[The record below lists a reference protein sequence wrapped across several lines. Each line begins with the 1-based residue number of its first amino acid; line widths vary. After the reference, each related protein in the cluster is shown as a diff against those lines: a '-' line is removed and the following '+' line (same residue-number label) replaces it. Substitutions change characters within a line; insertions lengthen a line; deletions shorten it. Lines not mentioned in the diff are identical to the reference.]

1 MRTERHT
8 TGAEAAFTLTE
19 LALCIAVIGIA
30 LTAIIGVLPSGLNV
44 QKQNREETLV
54 AQDAQFLIETLRSGS
69 MSIPDLIQQVDF
81 IHWRRTGAEAQDFY
95 FRGPNY
101 TETLPGTVI
110 PLTASWQV
118 TALMSTP
125 RFEVVRR
132 GLVTNDVTAQFRSFS
147 SPFSEKAYRDDGLQP
162 SSGRLQTALRYL
174 VTAESQGAATRAP
187 VTLAPYTNLVVS
199 NIVAN
204 QTFRI
209 DQGLSEL
216 RLTFAWP
223 VFRVGSDF
231 QTGNSRR
238 TFRTLILG
246 DRDLLTTNF
255 LGTAHSAFRFNGGR
269 TNALTSLN

>member
-1 MRTERHT
+1 MRTERRT
-8 TGAEAAFTLTE
+8 TGADAAFTLTE

-54 AQDAQFLIETLRSGS
+54 AQDAQFLIETVRNGS

-81 IHWRRTGAEAQDFY
+81 IHWRRSGAEVQDFY
-95 FRGPNY
+95 FRGPNF
-101 TETLPGTVI
+101 TEALPGTVI

-118 TALMSTP
+118 TALLSTP

-132 GLVTNDVTAQFRSFS
+132 GVVVNEVTAQFRSFS

-174 VTAESQGAATRAP
+174 VTAETQGTTTRAP
-187 VTLAPYTNLVVS
+187 VTLTSYTNQVVS

-204 QTFRI
+204 QTFRV

-231 QTGNSRR
+231 QTGNGRR
-238 TFRTLILG
+238 TFRTLITG

-255 LGTAHSAFRFNGGR
+255 LGTARSAFRFNGGR

>member
-1 MRTERHT
+1 MRTERRT

-54 AQDAQFLIETLRSGS
+54 AQDAQFLIETVRSGS

-81 IHWRRTGAEAQDFY
+81 IHWRRTGAEAQDIY

-101 TETLPGTVI
+101 TETLPGRVI

-118 TALMSTP
+118 TALLSTP

-162 SSGRLQTALRYL
+162 SSGDRTAL
-174 VTAESQGAATRAP
+174 SG
-187 VTLAPYTNLVVS
+187 
-199 NIVAN
+199 
-204 QTFRI
+204 
-209 DQGLSEL
+209 D
-216 RLTFAWP
+216 
-223 VFRVGSDF
+223 D
-231 QTGNSRR
+231 GNSGLCD
-238 TFRTLILG
+238 TGSG
-246 DRDLLTTNF
+246 DIGIIHQPGGLQHRGQPDLPDRS
-255 LGTAHSAFRFNGGR
+255 GIV
-269 TNALTSLN
+269 